1 MQISRAKTWELS
13 SLENKSKCSS
23 ADVLAFGVFYDFY
36 YLGELLLVTLQTI
49 MIMYLR
55 RSRLVLGIPK
65 LKFWLFG
72 LMYYNCSGKL
82 LPSHF

>member
-1 MQISRAKTWELS
+1 M
-13 SLENKSKCSS
+13 
-23 ADVLAFGVFYDFY
+23 LAFGVFYDFY